1 MIKFSGRPRGH
12 RLRDLRQ
19 GLLKIINFT
28 EQRFLDEIVNSHCV
42 KFRYDEIKLRDSKIE
57 GIGSFTSRNY
67 EKHEIIGEVIV
78 DNCKT
83 ELGRY
88 VNHSEEANVYFE
100 DNKFIALKN
109 IKVNEELLVNYFDN
123 LITLINEI

>member
-1 MIKFSGRPRGH
+1 M
-12 RLRDLRQ
+12 L
-19 GLLKIINFT
+19 
-28 EQRFLDEIVNSHCV
+28 FLQCHD
-42 KFRYDEIKLRDSKIE
+42 
-57 GIGSFTSRNY
+57 RNY